1 MYGEKAQAH
10 NYFESARDIKLFAS
24 KSSDVVETTQL
35 RGYVPGGCEF
45 HESEI
50 VILCI
55 EVIWNTQEVE
65 RRPRKGISSLAT
77 ELKNQGNRTLKII
90 YCQR

>member
-1 MYGEKAQAH
+1 MILLNWTARIRNARIYEHVLLIYRHKVLYIMYVEKAQAH

-55 EVIWNTQEVE
+55 EVI
-65 RRPRKGISSLAT
+65 
-77 ELKNQGNRTLKII
+77 
-90 YCQR
+90 